1 MNGRSR
7 KKMLLLTTASVGMM
21 ITSVISSSLQ
31 KKTSNN
37 EADIIEKLRNFVD
50 SVLADNTE
58 ESNPEEAQGT
68 SKEISDLNEEQND
81 QMNEMNSDKKW
92 KRDDEIAMAHQRKN
106 GNILSSLYP
115 CDRFDENRRLCTSIR
130 QIGTTLTFG
139 VQVLLTQ
146 SPEKYQIRWFRVF
159 KTRYSGADVKE
170 EFKNG
175 ITPWNII
182 TGSGR
187 NAYELRISPLTE
199 IDFSYNYFYVT
210 LEMTDKNSRREINKR
225 TVAFMKFCIEPI
237 NIDMGN
243 LYHAEE
249 VIIPARAFIELPL
262 ISIQY
267 EWKMSDTDL
276 QRSFNLPS
284 SMKLN
289 ADRSSVF
296 IKKSHD
302 LGNKIVT
309 CAVYSNKNIFV
320 AKRNFFLRKTVQSL
334 DEVENTNAGIIH
346 RRKRS
351 LEADNDNQFHR
362 DADDMYSYSFP
373 LDNARE
379 RFFDKETY
387 KNSHKRN
394 NEHSSY
400 YSGNSPVELPMNIQ
414 QNFGDNLHS
423 VRNALNGRSHQ
434 TVYSSMKGDRSK
446 LHNVPQ
452 LIDQVNSLKLPFFI
466 DNNKPKLP
474 KASHGIFS
482 FEDKESQLIATCK
495 HDDECGTHAF
505 CFTVEDGTSFC
516 RCDDDYKGN
525 GLFCRQ
531 IA

>member
-237 NIDMGN
+237 NI
-243 LYHAEE
+243 
-249 VIIPARAFIELPL
+249 
-262 ISIQY
+262 
-267 EWKMSDTDL
+267 
-276 QRSFNLPS
+276 
-284 SMKLN
+284 
-289 ADRSSVF
+289 
-296 IKKSHD
+296 
-302 LGNKIVT
+302 
-309 CAVYSNKNIFV
+309 
-320 AKRNFFLRKTVQSL
+320 VQSL